1 MSKRYEVWCEQ
12 MGKNLKLIEDLAVE
26 LEDDEDFLIREP
38 ATADMGG
45 YLCHYDRVS
54 TYGPGHM

>member
-1 MSKRYEVWCEQ
+1 
-12 MGKNLKLIEDLAVE
+12 MGKNLRLIEDLAADHAASKE
-26 LEDDEDFLIREP
+26 LEEEDFLIREL